1 MINIHFDKTSAWIA
15 FIIGIVVGFF
25 VRPYIME
32 IFNNELMS
40 ENQALKDRIAQ
51 LENKEIT
58 LTSCNKIN
66 YSNVA
71 CKFISNK
78 DYEYL
83 TIYAYGSVLKA
94 QNNIIGYAEAVE
106 ASDVS
111 VVKTEEGNVS
121 SWKFS
126 ATSFVVN
133 FQMSEQM
140 VNASVELFV
149 KFDQESAST
158 FRFPSVNKK
167 P

>member
-25 VRPYIME
+25 VRPYIMDV
-32 IFNNELMS
+32 FHNELIS
-40 ENQALKDRIAQ
+40 ENQALKDKIAQ
-51 LENKEIT
+51 LEQQFSNKQIT
-58 LTSCNKIN
+58 LTSCDKIN
-66 YSNVA
+66 SLNVA

-78 DYEYL
+78 DYDYL

-111 VVKTEEGNVS
+111 IVKTEEGNVS
-121 SWKFS
+121 SWKLS

-133 FQMSEQM
+133 FQMSEEM
-140 VNASVELFV
+140 VNAAVELFV
-149 KFDQESAST
+149 KFDQETAST
-158 FRFPSVNKK
+158 FRFVIE
-167 P
+167 